1 VVEHPQGSSSHG
13 LSAVEA
19 EDIGAID
26 SQRILPKGK
35 DAFALGLGR
44 DLLFLRGI
52 STSRLREVLGR
63 HLIAY
68 RSLNT

>member
-1 VVEHPQGSSSHG
+1 
-13 LSAVEA
+13 
-19 EDIGAID
+19 
-26 SQRILPKGK
+26 
-35 DAFALGLGR
+35 LGLGR